1 MTNILDSI
9 TKTNS
14 VSQDIDILTETELK
28 TCTSLSD
35 AIRKCHKKNKDYSNG
50 TIARFLSKHRTKKV
64 SSNHVY
70 NVLHTELK
78 RK

>member
-1 MTNILDSI
+1 MILDTI
-9 TKTNS
+9 TKKNS
-14 VSQDIDILTETELK
+14 VSQDVDILTEAELK
-28 TCTSLSD
+28 GCVSLSD
-35 AIRKCHKKNKDYSNG
+35 AIRKCHAKNKEYSNG

-78 RK
+78 KK